1 VKFKNDPGF
10 VRGLVENQSDFP
22 QGLERSGTPI
32 DPDWFDRVF
41 DDGIIIL
48 DYAARI
54 GVKQV
59 NYMI

>member
-1 VKFKNDPGF
+1 MIRAGREK
-10 VRGLVENQSDFP
+10 L
-22 QGLERSGTPI
+22 SGRVQI
-32 DPDWFDRVF
+32 DDAF
-41 DDGIIIL
+41 IL